1 MAMQASFNAAGDPAV
16 SCTYARHEVGCDQ
29 ALMCLDAQARQRVA
43 DRAALYR
50 QCDTLFSTW
59 ARGLPVIEHSALT
72 QVRIFELA
80 ELLVKQGIVPSTSWV
95 FERLIAADRL
105 TSAAMWL
112 VVHMT
117 YANKVD
123 LGGRTLDGSD
133 FKETPEGHTGGSLNM
148 VPAYVGYLAANLVS
162 ATTRAWIMGQGH
174 CVAAIE
180 AANAIVGNQTP
191 EQRQRYGLNDEG
203 LTALVSDFYSYARLS
218 DGSPSAPLGSH
229 VNAHTAGGISEG
241 GYLGFA
247 EVQYVHM
254 PLKGESL
261 VAFLSD
267 GAFEEQRGS
276 DWSPRWWRAEDSGP
290 VMPIMVLNGRR
301 IEQRS
306 AVTQDGGAA
315 WLRLHLRENGFDPI
329 DIDGRDPAAF
339 AWAIL
344 EMESRLAASAKAVAA
359 GNMHYPAPLPYAIA
373 PTIKGHGFPGAG
385 TNRAHNLPLVGNPAV
400 DAAARSEFNEGV
412 KRLWVEPQSLR
423 EAVERFVIH
432 AAQRRPREADHAL
445 ATRSVPLPLL
455 PDPDWRLPGGA
466 DASPMD
472 AIDRY
477 FVEVTRA
484 NPGLRPRV
492 GNPDELQSNHMGE
505 TLKALKHR
513 VNRPELG
520 VPEAV
525 DGCIITA
532 LNEEAVI
539 GAALGN
545 KGGINIAVT
554 YEAFAVKMLGALR
567 QDIIFARQ
575 QREAGRPPGWLGVP
589 LIVTSHVW
597 ENGKNELSH
606 QDPTIGEALLGEMSD
621 VARVLFPADANTAV
635 EALRSVYAGHGQI
648 ACLIVPKRS
657 VADVFDADQSRAL
670 VSEGAIAVAGDASRS
685 AVQLVAIGA
694 YQLREALRAHRR
706 LEERGCRALLTY
718 MLEPARFREPRDPL
732 EEAFVADDDALQS
745 LFPAQMPRIFATHTR
760 SEPLVGVLRRLDTGR
775 ATTRFAGFRNRGGTL
790 DVAGMLFTN
799 RCTWA
804 HLVGASADLLG
815 RQPREILDHAE
826 LAAISGRGDP
836 RVVA

>member
-1 MAMQASFNAAGDPAV
+1 MVTRASCDATDDAAN
-16 SCTYARHEVGCDQ
+16 SCTELQGNVGCDR
-29 ALMCLDAQARQRVA
+29 ALMRLDVVDRRRVA

-50 QCDTLFSTW
+50 KSDTQFAAW
-59 ARGLPVIEHSALT
+59 ARGLSVIEHSDLT

-80 ELLVKQGIVPSTSWV
+80 DLLVRRGTVPSTAWI
-95 FERLIAADRL
+95 FETLIAADRV

-123 LGGRTLDGSD
+123 LSGRPLEGAD
-133 FKETPEGHTGGSLNM
+133 FKAMPEGHTGGSLNM
-148 VPAYVGYLAANLVS
+148 VPAYVGYLAANLMS
-162 ATTRAWIMGQGH
+162 ATTRSWIMGQGH

-180 AANAIVGNQTP
+180 AVNALVGNQSP
-191 EQRQRYGLNDEG
+191 EQRLRYGLHDEG
-203 LTALVSDFYSYARLS
+203 LTALVSDFYSYALGA
-218 DGSPSAPLGSH
+218 DGAPSAPLGSH
-229 VNAHTAGGISEG
+229 VNVHTAGGIAEG

-276 DWSPRWWRAEDSGP
+276 DWSPRWWRAEDSGSVLP
-290 VMPIMVLNGRR
+290 MMILNGRR
-301 IEQRS
+301 IEQRTGVS
-306 AVTQDGGAA
+306 QDGGAD
-315 WLRLHLRENGFDPI
+315 WLRAHLRESGFDPI

-339 AWAIL
+339 AWAVL
-344 EMESRLAASAKAVAA
+344 EMESRLGTSAKAIADA
-359 GNMHYPAPLPYAIA
+359 DMHYPVPLPYAIA
-373 PTIKGHGFPGAG
+373 HTIKGHGFPGAG
-385 TNRAHNLPLVGNPAV
+385 TNRAHNLPLDANPAF
-400 DAAARSEFNEGV
+400 DAASRSQFNDGV
-412 KRLWVEPQSLR
+412 RQLWVPPQSLH
-423 EAVERFVIH
+423 EAVESFVVH
-432 AAQRRPREADHAL
+432 AAQNRPRESDHAL
-445 ATRSVPLPLL
+445 AARHVPSPQLPE
-455 PDPDWRLPGGA
+455 PAWRIPGGE
-466 DASPMD
+466 DVSPMD
-472 AIDRY
+472 ALDRY
-477 FVEVTRA
+477 FVKTVHA

-513 VNRPELG
+513 VNRPEPG
-520 VPEAV
+520 APEAV

-539 GAALGN
+539 GAVLGN
-545 KGGINIAVT
+545 KGGINIAVS

-575 QREAGRPPGWLGVP
+575 QREIGRPPGWVGVP
-589 LIVTSHVW
+589 LIVTSHTW

-648 ACLIVPKRS
+648 ACLVVPKR
-657 VADVFDADQSRAL
+657 ALTDVFAADQSRAL

-706 LEERGCRALLTY
+706 LEERGCQAFLTY
-718 MLEPARFREPRDPL
+718 MLEPGRFREPRDPL
-732 EEAFVADDDALQS
+732 EVAFVAGDGALRS
-745 LFPAQMPRIFATHTR
+745 LFPTGLPRIFATHTR
-760 SEPLVGVLRRLDTGR
+760 PEPMAGLLRRLETGQG
-775 ATTRFAGFRNRGGTL
+775 TSRFAGFRNRGGTL

-804 HLVGASADLLG
+804 HLVAATADLLG
-815 RQPREILDHAE
+815 RPLEGFLDPAE
-826 LAAISGRGDP
+826 RAAVSGRGDP
-836 RVVA
+836 RAVA